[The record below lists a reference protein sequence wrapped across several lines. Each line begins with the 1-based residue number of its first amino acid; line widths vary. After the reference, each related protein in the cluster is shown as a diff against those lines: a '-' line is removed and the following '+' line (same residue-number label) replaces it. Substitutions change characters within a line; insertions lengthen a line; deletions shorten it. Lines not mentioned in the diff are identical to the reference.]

1 VKNFAATVI
10 SGGIQSTP
18 MLKPIK
24 LDGVDIMLNSREL
37 MNAVVEG
44 YSRFLSFFLLIIM
57 TTINIMLIYLIV
69 FCNFKNP

>member
-1 VKNFAATVI
+1 
-10 SGGIQSTP
+10 
-18 MLKPIK
+18 
-24 LDGVDIMLNSREL
+24 MLNSREL

-44 YSRFLSFFLLIIM
+44 YSRFLSFYLFIIM

>member
-1 VKNFAATVI
+1 
-10 SGGIQSTP
+10 

-24 LDGVDIMLNSREL
+24 LDGGDIMHREL

-44 YSRFLSFFLLIIM
+44 YSRFLSFFLFIIM